1 MGCGADGSETSQGL
15 GGSTGWFLS
24 QEEELAIRR
33 SAGNL
38 VDFVR
43 SLDRIQ
49 DWLPAGSYAR
59 DSGRAPRE
67 EEDPLHAWYRIT
79 NIRGATDGPLAGKRV
94 AIKDNICVAGVP
106 MMNGASYMEGTIP
119 EADATVVSRLLHAGA
134 VIAGKANC
142 EYLCFSGDSY
152 TNSTGPTRNPYAQDR
167 SAGGSSSGS
176 AALVGSRAVDMALG
190 CDQGGSIRIPSAWCG
205 VYGMKP
211 TWGLVPYTGIFP
223 VEVTLDHVGPIT
235 ANVYDN
241 ALMLEILAG
250 EDGIDSRQTRGM
262 KKEGYREWLAKDPSG
277 LRIGVLKEGFG
288 QPGAE
293 HDVEEK
299 VMAAIS
305 RLEGCSVSVREISV
319 PLHRIGPAIWSAIVL
334 EGGIDLMMWN
344 NAGGTNRKDL
354 YIESLCRAQSR
365 WRLNP
370 VELPAYIRASI
381 LAASMLRNGFGGRYY
396 RKAQN
401 LVRMLKGAY
410 DAGLCD
416 VDVFVMPTVPFKA
429 KEIPAECVDGT
440 GTHYPVNLE
449 IGQTLNTS
457 PFNCT
462 GHPALSIPCG
472 MSEGL
477 PIGMMLVGREFKEG
491 LLYQVAAVLEELGDW
506 RHW

>member
-1 MGCGADGSETSQGL
+1 MSQRLDGSTE
-15 GGSTGWFLS
+15 WFLS
-24 QEEELAIRR
+24 QEEERAIRE
-33 SAGNL
+33 SATAL

-43 SLDRIQ
+43 SLDRITDQ
-49 DWLPAGSYAR
+49 LPATSCAR
-59 DSGRAPRE
+59 DPGRVPRK

-79 NIRGATDGPLAGKRV
+79 NIEGVNDGPLAGKRV
-94 AIKDNICVAGVP
+94 AVKDNICVAGVS
-106 MMNGASYMEGTIP
+106 MMNGASYLEGTIP
-119 EADATVVSRLLHAGA
+119 ETDATVVSRLLDAGA

-142 EYLCFSGDSY
+142 EYLCFSGESH
-152 TNSTGPTRNPYAQDR
+152 TNSTGPTRNPHVHDR

-176 AALVGSRAVDMALG
+176 AALVGSGAVDMALG

-235 ANVYDN
+235 ANVHDN

-250 EDGIDSRQTRGM
+250 DDGIDPRQTRGIE
-262 KKEGYREWLAKDPSG
+262 KQAYREWLEKDPSN

-299 VMAAIS
+299 VLAAIS
-305 RLEGCSVSVREISV
+305 RLEGCSVSAKEISV
-319 PLHRIGPAIWSAIVL
+319 PMHRIGPAIWSAIVL

-354 YIESLCRAQSR
+354 YIESLSKAQSR

-370 VELPAYIRASI
+370 AELPAYIRASI
-381 LAASMLRNGFGGRYY
+381 LAASALRNRFGGRYY

-401 LVRMLKGAY
+401 LVRMLKAAY
-410 DAGLCD
+410 DAALCE
-416 VDVFVMPTVPFKA
+416 VDVLVMPTVAFKA
-429 KEIPAECVDGT
+429 KEIPAEFVDGA
-440 GTHYPVNLE
+440 GTHYPASLE
-449 IGQTLNTS
+449 IGPTLNTS

-477 PIGMMLVGREFKEG
+477 PVGMMLVGREFQEG
-491 LLYQVAAVLEELGDW
+491 LLYQVAGLLEELGDW
-506 RHW
+506 KQW